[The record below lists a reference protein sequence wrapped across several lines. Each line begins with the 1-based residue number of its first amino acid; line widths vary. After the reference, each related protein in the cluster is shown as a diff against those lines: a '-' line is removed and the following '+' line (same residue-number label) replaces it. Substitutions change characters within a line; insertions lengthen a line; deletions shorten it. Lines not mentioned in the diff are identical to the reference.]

1 MSCCT
6 PRLCGCSIK
15 INDTSVKAPIVV
27 EPDPPVVEPDPP
39 VVEPDPPSV
48 EMCVTYFFN
57 PATERMEEQLV
68 PCNELLGVRLE

>member
-6 PRLCGCSIK
+6 PRLCGCPIK

-27 EPDPPVVEPDPP
+27 EPDPP
-39 VVEPDPPSV
+39 SV

-57 PATERMEEQLV
+57 PHTERMEEQLV
-68 PCNELLGVRLE
+68 PCNELLEVRLE